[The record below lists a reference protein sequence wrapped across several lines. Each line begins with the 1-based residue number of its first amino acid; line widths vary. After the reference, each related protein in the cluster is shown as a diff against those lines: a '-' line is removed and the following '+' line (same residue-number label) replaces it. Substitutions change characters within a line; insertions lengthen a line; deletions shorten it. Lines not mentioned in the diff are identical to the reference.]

1 MTNRR
6 TTGRW
11 LAALLLSAL
20 ALAATADLQPRAAHG
35 QADLSMLSLAAEA
48 TVREPAAKAS
58 IQLAIAAQ
66 DHGEGTDHSSS
77 LLTSRLIPGIGL
89 LVIGGLL
96 MGVALRMGGW
106 YKRKGAGVMAGGL
119 VGFAAGVALVISG
132 LPGGGAGGDEL
143 RNPMPATE
151 ESIQAGLAV
160 YEANCLSCHGE
171 TGQGDGPA
179 AAGMDPPPA
188 DLRVHAHHHPDAML
202 FGFVRDGIPDT
213 PMAPLGDVLTAH
225 EIWHLINYIKTF
237 E

>member
-1 MTNRR
+1 
-6 TTGRW
+6 
-11 LAALLLSAL
+11 
-20 ALAATADLQPRAAHG
+20 
-35 QADLSMLSLAAEA
+35 
-48 TVREPAAKAS
+48 
-58 IQLAIAAQ
+58 
-66 DHGEGTDHSSS
+66 
-77 LLTSRLIPGIGL
+77 
-89 LVIGGLL
+89 
-96 MGVALRMGGW
+96 
-106 YKRKGAGVMAGGL
+106 
-119 VGFAAGVALVISG
+119 
-132 LPGGGAGGDEL
+132 
-143 RNPMPATE
+143 MPATE

-213 PMAPLGDVLTAH
+213 PMTPLGDVLTAH